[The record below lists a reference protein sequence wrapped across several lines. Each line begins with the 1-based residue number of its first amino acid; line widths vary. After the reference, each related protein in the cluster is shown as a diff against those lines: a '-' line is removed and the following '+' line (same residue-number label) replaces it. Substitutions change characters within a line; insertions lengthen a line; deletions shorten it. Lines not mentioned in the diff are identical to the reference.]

1 MEIMY
6 NTRDGNGKDIVK
18 AVKIKEF
25 PIYPAEYTCTICG
38 QAKTE
43 GCRKKDVVSSSFTDH
58 AYVGDMICPD
68 CTRLFSLYFYSY
80 IVERGEIKLFNV
92 REARDVILREHLT
105 PFKLIVTV
113 SGKKHLFYRCPE
125 NLSDSLFAVQ
135 LENET
140 IYTTHDRQRELF
152 DFVECLM
159 TIGAPKMALAEGRMP
174 YSVLS
179 RDFGADAL
187 AKLQEEIKTSRE
199 IQLPLYLGQKRNIT
213 EEEATC
219 CITSILRGTTV
230 PAPRS

>member
-6 NTRDGNGKDIVK
+6 NTRDGDGNDIVK
-18 AVKIKEF
+18 AIKIKEF
-25 PIYPAEYTCTICG
+25 PVHTGDFVCG
-38 QAKTE
+38 VCGHPTAE

-125 NLSDSLFAVQ
+125 NLSDGRFAVQ

-159 TIGAPKMALAEGRMP
+159 TLGAAKTAMGEGKLP
-174 YSVLS
+174 YSLLTQ
-179 RDFGADAL
+179 DFGTDAMQRL
-187 AKLQEEIKTSRE
+187 HDEIKTSRE
-199 IQLPLYLGQKRNIT
+199 IQLPLYLGQKRQIT
-213 EEEATC
+213 EEDAKC

-230 PAPRS
+230 PAPRC